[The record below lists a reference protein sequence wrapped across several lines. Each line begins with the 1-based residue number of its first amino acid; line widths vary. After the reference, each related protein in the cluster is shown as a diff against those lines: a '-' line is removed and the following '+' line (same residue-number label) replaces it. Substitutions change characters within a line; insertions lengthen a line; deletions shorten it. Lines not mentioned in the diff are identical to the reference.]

1 MTLSSPDVDRVL
13 AAMERGAAETRE
25 FAFLIEAVKDIQ
37 GTIRAIDTKV
47 GILLAVLAIPL
58 PIVQTALHDVH
69 AHGATL
75 TPANVLGALAFLAWV
90 TAALVAIRALTGVGN
105 AAKHVRAEQPPDDL
119 FYAGGQYRLG
129 WIDALVTRDAPLSS
143 RSIEDYAAAVPAAPE
158 AVNLHLSF
166 EVLSLAYIRDLKI
179 FRQKIAFELSAAAIV
194 LGFLSLIVSP
204 H

>member
-1 MTLSSPDVDRVL
+1 MTVSVPDVDRVL
-13 AAMERGAAETRE
+13 AAIDRGAAETRA

-105 AAKHVRAEQPPDDL
+105 ASKHVRAEQPPDDL
-119 FYAGGQYRLG
+119 FYAGGQYRLA

-143 RSIEDYAAAVPAAPE
+143 RSIEDYAAAVPTAPE
-158 AVNLHLSF
+158 AVSLHLSF

-179 FRQKIAFELSAAAIV
+179 FRQQFAFELSAAAIV